1 MNKMNESKML
11 LIGFVIVGMI
21 CCCMAGISFWG
32 FRQFEKQVENISNG
46 GDPDAVAKM
55 QEKIVDFDVPPGY
68 QPLAMSMVIYD
79 MVYLTPSDSSEP
91 MIILMQYNTVTAT
104 SREQMERSLRQAAE
118 QQGAQPGVAME
129 VVDSFETV
137 IRGETVTVNV
147 SEGNTSGFSLRQWM
161 TVFEGNNGLVL
172 MMIQGPVEGWNDQL
186 VETFIKSIK

>member
-1 MNKMNESKML
+1 MSESKKL

-21 CCCMAGISFWG
+21 CCCMVGISFWG

-46 GDPDAVAKM
+46 NDPDAVAKM
-55 QEKIVDFDVPPGY
+55 QEKIVEFDVPPDY
-68 QPLAMSMVIYD
+68 QPMAMSMVIYD
-79 MVYLTPSDSSEP
+79 MVYLTPSNSSEP

-118 QQGAQPGVAME
+118 QQGTQPGTAME
-129 VVDSFETV
+129 VVDSFNTV
-137 IRGETVTVNV
+137 IRGETVTITV
-147 SEGNTSGFSLRQWM
+147 SEGNTSGFSLRQWI